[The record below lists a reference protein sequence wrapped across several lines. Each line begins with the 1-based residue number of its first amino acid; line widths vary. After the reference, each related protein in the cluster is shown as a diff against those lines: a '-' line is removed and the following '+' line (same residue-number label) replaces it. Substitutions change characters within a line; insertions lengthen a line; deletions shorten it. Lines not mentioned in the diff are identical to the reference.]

1 LSDLISTVLLPL
13 FSNLE
18 PTPQLYMLLAASL
31 TIATLAFL
39 LVVQCRRRLSKECR
53 SKEDYRE
60 ERYGLNFES
69 EADEE
74 V

>member
-1 LSDLISTVLLPL
+1 MSTVLFSL
-13 FSNLE
+13 FSTLE

-31 TIATLAFL
+31 TIVTLAFL
-39 LVVQCRRRLSKECR
+39 LVVQCRHRLSKEWR

>member
-1 LSDLISTVLLPL
+1 
-13 FSNLE
+13 
-18 PTPQLYMLLAASL
+18 MLLAASL

-39 LVVQCRRRLSKECR
+39 LVVQCRRRLSKEWR